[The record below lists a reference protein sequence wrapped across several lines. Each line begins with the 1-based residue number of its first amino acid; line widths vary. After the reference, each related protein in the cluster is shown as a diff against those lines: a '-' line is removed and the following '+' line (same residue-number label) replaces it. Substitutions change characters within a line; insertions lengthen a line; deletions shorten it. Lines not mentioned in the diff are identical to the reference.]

1 MPNVPLIF
9 RDCCLFLPLLSW
21 ILTKRTALFPSVV
34 KTFIQTFLHLE
45 RTLRETPELLT
56 VGEVKRTLMIV
67 VSELKGLRDCTEL
80 VPSDEAKVECERIK
94 TR

>member
-1 MPNVPLIF
+1 MVIF
-9 RDCCLFLPLLSW
+9 F
-21 ILTKRTALFPSVV
+21 SVV

-56 VGEVKRTLMIV
+56 VGEVKRTLMTV
-67 VSELKGLRDCTEL
+67 MSELKGLSDCTEL